1 MREWRLVRNAQKLQR
16 HSSELVSGATDSIR
30 RKAAR
35 ARDMLP
41 SRQSDA
47 NDHAINDDANNDIG
61 DEFDEDFVPEEVENR
76 RRVTKARSRRRES
89 AMNASIIRDADD
101 FTDSIRRKAARARD
115 MLPSRQSDANDHAI
129 NDDANNDIGDEF
141 DEDFVPEEVENRRR
155 VTKAR
160 SRRRESAMNASI
172 IRDADD
178 FINEVEIENNLR
190 WKEYAVLVDD
200 VSRFWFPFVYVIA
213 VSIVLAQAK

>member
-16 HSSELVSGATDSIR
+16 HSSELVSGA
-30 RKAAR
+30 
-35 ARDMLP
+35 
-41 SRQSDA
+41 
-47 NDHAINDDANNDIG
+47 
-61 DEFDEDFVPEEVENR
+61 
-76 RRVTKARSRRRES
+76 
-89 AMNASIIRDADD
+89 
-101 FTDSIRRKAARARD
+101 TDSIRRKAARARD